1 MFALALSWLVFIII
15 PFIISSIF
23 QILLYKIGFKKYRNN
38 FEEIDTKRLTLWAIF
53 IVYFLPIPMSFLFA
67 PVERV
72 IIIRATFIK
81 NYETVSWF
89 IAILPYVICFFILF
103 YFCWKKLILKNSENT
118 NFKIAFVFCL
128 AFLPF
133 VLIAIFM
140 LLTNILS
147 WIYLFW

>member
-1 MFALALSWLVFIII
+1 MFALALSWFVFIIM

-23 QILLYKIGFKKYRNN
+23 QILLYKIGFKRYKNN
-38 FEEIDTKRLTLWAIF
+38 FEEIDTKKLILWAIF
-53 IVYFLPIPMSFLFA
+53 IVYLLPIPMNFLSD
-67 PVERV
+67 PVESV
-72 IIIRATFIK
+72 IIVRATFIK
-81 NYETVSWF
+81 DYETVSWF

-103 YFCWKKLILKNSENT
+103 YFFWKKLILKNAKNI

-140 LLTNILS
+140 LLANILS